1 MPFVDPN
8 NPDQP
13 LTLAEIRAR
22 IARGEAD
29 ASAGR
34 VSDLDELLAEWEAED
49 EADRQGPV
57 RGRPSAA

>member
-13 LTLAEIRAR
+13 LTPAEIRAR
-22 IARGEAD
+22 IAWGEAD

-34 VSDLDELLAEWEAED
+34 VSDLDEFLAEWEAED
-49 EADRQGPV
+49 EADRQGRV
-57 RGRPSAA
+57 RAKPSAA

>member
-8 NPDQP
+8 NPDRP

-29 ASAGR
+29 ADDGH
-34 VSDLDELLAEWEAED
+34 VCDLDELLAEWKAED
-49 EADRQGPV
+49 EADRRGRV
-57 RGRPSAA
+57 RGKPSAA